1 MNITKKIVLLGHFG
15 VGKTSLIRRFV
26 DNDFDTNYQVTIGV
40 QVKKKEVSLEKDTV
54 SLLIWDIEGNTA
66 IEKARKTYLMG
77 SSGFIYVFDLNRPE
91 TFENIAS
98 EMEYLENNYPNIP
111 VILIGNKED
120 LIDSDEKKE
129 YFLTNDINVDFFSS
143 AKSGKGVNE
152 MFHDISKKLIL
163 NES

>member
-1 MNITKKIVLLGHFG
+1 MNITKKFVLVGKFG

-40 QVKKKEVSLEKDTV
+40 QVKKKEVVIDNDKV
-54 SLLIWDIEGNTA
+54 SLLIWDIEGNTS
-66 IEKARKTYLMG
+66 IDKARKTYLLG

-91 TFENIAS
+91 TFEDISS
-98 EMEYLENNYPNIP
+98 EMIYLENNYPNTPIL
-111 VILIGNKED
+111 LIGNKED
-120 LIDSDEKKE
+120 LVDTEEKKS
-129 YFLTNDINVDFFSS
+129 YFLNNNIEVDFFSS

-152 MFHDISKKLIL
+152 MFQDLSKKLLL